1 MSYLFSTLLV
11 ILLLGLAGLYLYTLF
26 IAKRVELAMPPE
38 GRFITVMGNRIHYIE
53 QGSGPDTILLIHG
66 LTGVAQHFGYGVI
79 DELAKNHR
87 VVAIDRP
94 GSGYSVRPD
103 ASSASLAVQA
113 DVVAGVIDA
122 LNMGK
127 PLLVGHSLGGAVSL
141 ATALRH
147 PDKVRGLALIA
158 PLIHMP
164 VQVSKVFSALSI
176 RQGWLRKLI
185 GWTLAVPLSIR
196 KREQVLDE
204 VFGPERPPQDFAV
217 RGGGMLGLRPR
228 HFIAASRDL
237 TALDAVMPAMQS
249 RYDDLVLPIGVLYG
263 REDRILDPEEQAQPL
278 VQRLKNVDLT
288 LIEGG
293 HMLPITQPESCLAFI
308 RERLQA
314 SSEAA

>member
-1 MSYLFSTLLV
+1 MNTLFMTLLV
-11 ILLLGLAGLYLYTLF
+11 LIGLTLLGLFLYTLF
-26 IAKRVELAMPPE
+26 VAKRIELGMPPE
-38 GRFITVMGNRIHYIE
+38 GSFITIMGNRIHYVE

-66 LTGVAQHFGYGVI
+66 LTGVVQNFGYGLI
-79 DELAKNHR
+79 SDLAKTHR
-87 VVAIDRP
+87 VIAIDRP

-103 ASSASLAVQA
+103 SSSASLAVQA

-122 LNMGK
+122 LHLGK

-164 VQVSKVFSALSI
+164 SHVSDAFAALTI
-176 RQGWLRKLI
+176 RYNWLRKLV

-196 KREQVLDE
+196 KREQVLGV
-204 VFGPERPPQDFAV
+204 VFGPEQAPKDFPI
-217 RGGGMLGLRPR
+217 RGGGLLGLRPS

-237 TALDAVMPAMQS
+237 TSVEEVLPQMQA
-249 RYDDLVLPIGVLYG
+249 RYDDLKLPIGILYG
-263 REDRILDPEEQAQPL
+263 REDAILDPQEQGQAL
-278 VQRLKNVDLT
+278 ADRLENVELT

-293 HMLPITQPESCLAFI
+293 HMLPITQPEACLTFI
-308 RERLQA
+308 RARLQA
-314 SSEAA
+314 IPAAA